1 MTANPSEMSIAVPK
15 GEGVYDVQ
23 EWAEVHRLFH
33 REGYSKRAIA
43 KKTGMSRNT
52 VDRLLELVVPPRYER
67 SAKGSLL
74 DPFREEVLSLLDEDP
89 ARPATAISRELRR
102 VGYTGGL
109 TILRTYLREIRPT
122 FLATQAY
129 QRTTYV
135 PGEIMQV
142 DWWKPSPPY
151 LVPVGRGERR
161 RAFGLV
167 ATLPYSAAH
176 ACVFTH
182 AMTMADFRPA
192 LLGCLVR
199 LGGVP
204 RHLVVDNDSSIV
216 RILPGRPGRP
226 HHEVSAL
233 LGALRL
239 KAIVLAPR
247 RPTSKGQVERTVG
260 YIEGS
265 FWPRR
270 IESLADLQTQADT
283 WALEEAYTR
292 VHRRVGGKVRD
303 AFEREVTALAV
314 LPDPLPD
321 TDLRFECRVGKDAYI
336 RVAGSDYSVPPG
348 LVSRRVQVR
357 LSPTALIVSHEGR
370 EVRRHGR
377 SFVRHDV
384 RRHPE
389 DERLLRLAQE
399 ARGRLERGD
408 RPLDTPDLARY
419 DALLGVTL

>member
-67 SAKGSLL
+67 PAKGSLL

-292 VHRRVGGKVRD
+292 VHRRVG
-303 AFEREVTALAV
+303 
-314 LPDPLPD
+314 
-321 TDLRFECRVGKDAYI
+321 KDAYI